1 MHTCKFI
8 ILEDKCLS
16 VPCDHGICKYFNN
29 TNGYIC
35 SCDQGWVGVHCDKSM
50 YKEHKLKTFYL
61 IYLYTYIHTHIYIHT
76 LCLTAY
82 IYGLH
87 RFVNILHY
95 FR

>member
-61 IYLYTYIHTHIYIHT
+61 I
-76 LCLTAY
+76 
-82 IYGLH
+82 
-87 RFVNILHY
+87 
-95 FR
+95 

>member
-50 YKEHKLKTFYL
+50 YKENKLKTFYL
-61 IYLYTYIHTHIYIHT
+61 IYS